1 MGNISTKVN
10 LAGLKNAAIIKSGKN
25 KDVDCIL
32 IPIEQNHLFKSE
44 KGAVYLDLQGFEY
57 KSQKADSK
65 DTHLVKQSLPK
76 EVFEKMTD
84 DEKKAMPI
92 LGNHI
97 VWGGQSGGERT
108 EAAAT
113 TAASEDDLPF

>member
-1 MGNISTKVN
+1 MSNISTKIN
-10 LAGLKNAAIIKSGKN
+10 LAALKNAAIIKSGKN

-44 KGAVYLDLQGFEY
+44 KGAIYLDLQGFELKER
-57 KSQKADSK
+57 KSDSK

-76 EVFEKMTD
+76 DVRDAMSDEEKRG
-84 DEKKAMPI
+84 MPI

-97 VWGGQSGGERT
+97 HWAETGQRE
-108 EAAAT
+108 EAGAK